1 MTSSDT
7 KAKRSLVR
15 ALYRKVGLS
24 GPMLLIFGLGLILV
38 PLLPGEYPVIVAV
51 EVLILG
57 LFALSFN
64 LIYGFMGQIS
74 FGHAAFFGIGAYG
87 TAIIMRASMASTGEM
102 GYTVFFLALA
112 TAVPAAAFASL
123 VVGFFCIRLTG
134 IYFAIL
140 SMAFGEL
147 LFYIV
152 FSWYGFTG
160 GDNGIQGLVPPS
172 FFKNTVHY
180 YYLTLFVVYLAV
192 AVLWHIT
199 RSPFGYTLR
208 LLRENQ
214 QRAAFLGINVRK
226 CMLMNFVIAGS
237 FAGIAG
243 ALWCP
248 FQRSVSPML
257 LGWGQSGV
265 AVFMTLIGGAE
276 FFAGPIVGSVVY
288 TFLNAYIT
296 RFTIY
301 WPLTIGL
308 IILFIVL
315 FMPGGL
321 LSLIDKQI
329 QSRKAAGHIQMDPEK
344 EKISVKQGVGDAP
357 HHP

>member
-1 MTSSDT
+1 MTSSDS
-7 KAKRSLVR
+7 KAKQGPMRT
-15 ALYRKVGLS
+15 LYRKAGLS
-24 GPMLLIFGLGLILV
+24 GPTILIFGLGLILV
-38 PLLPGEYPVIVAV
+38 PLLPGEFPVIVAV
-51 EVLILG
+51 EILILG

-64 LIYGFMGQIS
+64 LIYGYMGQIS

-87 TAIIMRASMASTGEM
+87 TAMIMRAAMASTGEM
-102 GYTVFFLALA
+102 GYAVFFLALV
-112 TAVPAAAFASL
+112 TAIPAAAIASL
-123 VVGFFCIRLTG
+123 IVGFFCIRLTG

-140 SMAFGEL
+140 SLAFGEL

-160 GDNGIQGLVPPS
+160 GDNGIQGLVPPP
-172 FFKNTVHY
+172 FFKDTVHY
-180 YYLTLFVVYLAV
+180 YYLTLFIVYIAV
-192 AVLWHIT
+192 AMLWHIT

-288 TFLNAYIT
+288 TILNAYVT
-296 RFTIY
+296 RFTMY

-321 LSLIDKQI
+321 LSLINKKILSMKAGSHTVTVSENDKISGNQG
-329 QSRKAAGHIQMDPEK
+329 AGHD
-344 EKISVKQGVGDAP
+344 P